1 MLPLCPGRNLP
12 AYQCGDFVMALTVLP
27 PGSTARVIVEELK
40 RSGALIIEDVLPQD
54 RLQSL
59 VSELRPFI
67 DRTPAGHDDFLG
79 RMTKRT
85 GALVARSPQCRD
97 LILHDTLLGAAR
109 EFLSPYTQ
117 KIILHL
123 TQTIE
128 IGPGGPA
135 QPIHRDRYAWGTYL
149 PTSIEPQ
156 FNTIWALTDFTKE
169 NGATQIVPGSHK
181 WDKDRVPSEDEIAYA
196 EMTAGSVL
204 LYTGTVLHGGG
215 ENITS
220 SEARTGVFLHY
231 ALNWLRQ
238 EENQYLSC
246 PPEIAKDLSPEIRS
260 LIGYSKGGY
269 VLGFYSDPNDKSAVY
284 ESVSPENMFKTEIDD
299 DFSLL
304 PNPEELVSKSNK

>member
-1 MLPLCPGRNLP
+1 MHRWLECHFTW
-12 AYQCGDFVMALTVLP
+12 AVC
-27 PGSTARVIVEELK
+27 
-40 RSGALIIEDVLPQD
+40 
-54 RLQSL
+54 
-59 VSELRPFI
+59 
-67 DRTPAGHDDFLG
+67 
-79 RMTKRT
+79 
-85 GALVARSPQCRD
+85 
-97 LILHDTLLGAAR
+97 
-109 EFLSPYTQ
+109 
-117 KIILHL
+117 
-123 TQTIE
+123 
-128 IGPGGPA
+128 IGPGESK
-135 QPIHRDRYAWGTYL
+135 QILHRERGIWGGYL
-149 PTSIEPQ
+149 PRKVEPLMS
-156 FNTIWALTDFTKE
+156 TIWAVTDFTRE

-181 WDKDRVPSEDEIAYA
+181 WDKDRLPNEDEIAYA

-284 ESVSPENMFKTEIDD
+284 ESVSPENMFKAEVDD

>member
-1 MLPLCPGRNLP
+1 M
-12 AYQCGDFVMALTVLP
+12 
-27 PGSTARVIVEELK
+27 S
-40 RSGALIIEDVLPQD
+40 
-54 RLQSL
+54 
-59 VSELRPFI
+59 
-67 DRTPAGHDDFLG
+67 
-79 RMTKRT
+79 
-85 GALVARSPQCRD
+85 
-97 LILHDTLLGAAR
+97 
-109 EFLSPYTQ
+109 
-117 KIILHL
+117 
-123 TQTIE
+123 
-128 IGPGGPA
+128 
-135 QPIHRDRYAWGTYL
+135 
-149 PTSIEPQ
+149 
-156 FNTIWALTDFTKE
+156 TIWAVTDFTKE

-181 WDKDRVPSEDEIAYA
+181 WDKDRLPSEDEIAYA

-215 ENITS
+215 ENTTS

-284 ESVSPENMFKTEIDD
+284 ESVSPENMFKTEVDD

-304 PNPEELVSKSNK
+304 PNPEELVLSLIHI

>member
-1 MLPLCPGRNLP
+1 MATLKHLNSDCSIDEVLSLLESDAGLIIDNLMTSEEIDKLNSELSPYLETDSYGRD
-12 AYQCGDFVMALTVLP
+12 DFT
-27 PGSTARVIVEELK
+27 GFKTK
-40 RSGALIIEDVLPQD
+40 RIGALI
-54 RLQSL
+54 
-59 VSELRPFI
+59 
-67 DRTPAGHDDFLG
+67 
-79 RMTKRT
+79 
-85 GALVARSPQCRD
+85 ARSDSCRKLALNEKINKVSKEYLD
-97 LILHDTLLGAAR
+97 PFRDGYQLHFTSAGC
-109 EFLSPYTQ
+109 
-117 KIILHL
+117 
-123 TQTIE
+123 
-128 IGPGGPA
+128 IGPGESK
-135 QPIHRDRYAWGTYL
+135 QILHRDRGIWGGYL
-149 PTSIEPQ
+149 PRKVEPLMS
-156 FNTIWALTDFTKE
+156 TIWAVTDFTRE

-181 WDKDRVPSEDEIAYA
+181 WDKDRLPNEDEIAYA

-215 ENITS
+215 ENTTS

-246 PPEIAKDLSPEIRS
+246 PPDIAKDLSPEIRS

-284 ESVSPENMFKTEIDD
+284 ESVSPENMFKAEVDD

>member
-1 MLPLCPGRNLP
+1 MATLKHLNSNCSIDEILSLLESDAGLIIDNLMSSDEIDKLNSELSPYLETDSYGRD
-12 AYQCGDFVMALTVLP
+12 DFT
-27 PGSTARVIVEELK
+27 GFKTK
-40 RSGALIIEDVLPQD
+40 RIGALI
-54 RLQSL
+54 
-59 VSELRPFI
+59 
-67 DRTPAGHDDFLG
+67 
-79 RMTKRT
+79 
-85 GALVARSPQCRD
+85 ARSDSCRKLALNKKINQVSKEYLD
-97 LILHDTLLGAAR
+97 PYGDGYQLHFTSAVC
-109 EFLSPYTQ
+109 
-117 KIILHL
+117 
-123 TQTIE
+123 
-128 IGPGGPA
+128 IGPGESK
-135 QPIHRDRYAWGTYL
+135 QILHRDRGIWGGYL
-149 PTSIEPQ
+149 PRKVEPLMS
-156 FNTIWALTDFTKE
+156 TIWAVTDFTKE

-246 PPEIAKDLSPEIRS
+246 PPDIAKDLSPEIRS

-284 ESVSPENMFKTEIDD
+284 ESVSPENMFKSEVDD